1 MAAKNKIHPSIS
13 EAISPIR
20 ISPLTFKRQF
30 DRFKSKIRH
39 HSNGQPFTSFRDGLP
54 ADWEDY
60 KEDVRDEARRRLSFG
75 KWKHNDIGK
84 GLILKCVINAIEI
97 LEPSRNNL
105 VAWLPKYGPKS
116 RAHLV
121 LLNARKS
128 STDRRAF
135 EQLFIDF
142 FHDRIAEGEAFRQFR
157 QLGITR
163 YDLVAYL
170 FFLKDWRRFMPIAPK
185 KFDEAFK
192 LLGVE
197 LVLTKHCSWENYLS
211 FNTALL
217 DVQSLLREV
226 GEVSDARLIDAHSF
240 CWMLVDPELDLPAA
254 IPAPIIPLP
263 RMLANI
269 QSISPKFADTD
280 PDDDHEVITEEQF
293 AIRDAQR
300 RRLGRLAQDVAR
312 QSEQRRLR
320 ELGHPNPSQSV
331 RPVWDE
337 PRRGYD
343 ILSCERDNSPRHIEV
358 KATRKSGDKLSFYL
372 SRNEW
377 EQSRKKEN
385 YWFYLVLNT
394 ESSRPEVLMVASK
407 KLSLECLA
415 PVNYLAALRVGG
427 NSKP

>member
-1 MAAKNKIHPSIS
+1 MAAKNQNPSIS
-13 EAISPIR
+13 ESVSPIR

-30 DRFKSKIRH
+30 DRFKFKVRH

-60 KEDVRDEARRRLSFG
+60 KEDVRDEARRRLSFDR
-75 KWKHNDIGK
+75 WKPSDVGTGH
-84 GLILKCVINAIEI
+84 ILNRVIQAIQI
-97 LEPSRNNL
+97 HDPRNNL
-105 VAWLPKYGPKS
+105 VTWENKGRGPTS
-116 RAHLV
+116 LAHLV
-121 LLNARKS
+121 LLKARKPS
-128 STDRRAF
+128 SARRGFEQWFFNFYKGRVADGEAF
-135 EQLFIDF
+135 EQYRLL
-142 FHDRIAEGEAFRQFR
+142 AKN
-157 QLGITR
+157 R
-163 YDLVAYL
+163 YEVVAYL
-170 FFLKDWRRFMPIAPK
+170 FYLKDWHRFMPIAPNI
-185 KFDEAFK
+185 FDKAFK
-192 LLGVE
+192 LLGVK
-197 LVLTKHCSWENYLS
+197 LVTSRHCSWNNYLS
-211 FNTALL
+211 YNDALR
-217 DVQSLLREV
+217 DVQRLLREV

-240 CWMLVDPELDLPAA
+240 CWMLVNRKLDLPAA
-254 IPAPIIPLP
+254 APAPIIPLP
-263 RMLANI
+263 RMLANV

-280 PDDDHEVITEEQF
+280 FDDDYEVITEEQF
-293 AIRDAQR
+293 ANRDAKR

-320 ELGHPNPSQSV
+320 ELGHPNPLQSV

-377 EQSRKKEN
+377 EQGRKKQN

-407 KLSLECLA
+407 QLSLECLA

-427 NSKP
+427 SSKH